1 MDNCISMLLFCI
13 TISQFDPSHSI
24 FLSEATAQ
32 LPPTADPTTEVA
44 VSSSFVSAALHLT
57 TELKK
62 WNKKNKSSETF
73 SVGKRGC

>member
-24 FLSEATAQ
+24 FLSEATAR

-44 VSSSFVSAALHLT
+44 VSSSFVSAAKKALHLT

-62 WNKKNKSSETF
+62 WNKKRNLRKPF
-73 SVGKRGC
+73 P